1 MCLLCFHYCR
11 SFNVKDALFTEFVMT
26 QQTDFAARC
35 CFWFP
40 ANDPS
45 IDQVCPLLLQV
56 FVISGEQLNV
66 V

>member
-1 MCLLCFHYCR
+1 
-11 SFNVKDALFTEFVMT
+11 MT